1 LRRRTQEKLFEAIH
15 VRKLFSVAMK
25 AQPLASC
32 FYRAQIQ
39 GDMYNM
45 VNPGQ
50 RLRHPPYL
58 PNGRYLI
65 PLTGRSAN
73 ILGL

>member
-1 LRRRTQEKLFEAIH
+1 MMNSVDVWQEKVFEAIH

-25 AQPLASC
+25 GQTLASC

-65 PLTGRSAN
+65 PLISK
-73 ILGL
+73 